1 MDVVNISIPKEIICL
16 LDLIT
21 LELTSLIGMMHH
33 VVTLE
38 EEELCVVHVLMAPIH
53 RPIPST

>member
-1 MDVVNISIPKEIICL
+1 M
-16 LDLIT
+16 
-21 LELTSLIGMMHH
+21 ELTSLIGMMHH